1 MLKSMLLFPLLA
13 SVAPAAR
20 ADELPPEVELVS
32 ALGDCAGH
40 APRLLVTPGE
50 GFKLVLDAARLET
63 SEAQARARYFCTVK
77 LTVNAPFGFQAL
89 LPSLEVA
96 GVTEFEAGRGNGNVS
111 ARVFFAGSRSHN
123 GFLQLDSDSAA
134 GPFTLAAPA
143 EEPRWSSCATELPL
157 TVLIDASAR
166 YVAGGPSEVTTT
178 GASSVTAANGSTALT
193 VQEARVAPLVY
204 RRCPQPRTPAL

>member
-1 MLKSMLLFPLLA
+1 MLQSMLLLSLLA

-32 ALGDCAGH
+32 TLGDCAGH

-50 GFKLVLDAARLET
+50 GFKLVLDDARLET
-63 SEAQARARYFCTVK
+63 SEAQARARYVCTVK

-96 GVTEFEAGRGNGNVS
+96 GITEFEAGRGNGNVS
-111 ARVFFAGSRSHN
+111 ARVFFAGTRSHN
-123 GFLQLDSDSAA
+123 GFLQLGSDSAA

-143 EEPRWSSCATELPL
+143 EEPHWSSCATELPL

-166 YVAGGPSEVTTT
+166 YVAGPSEVTTT
-178 GASSVTAANGSTALT
+178 GSPSVTAATGSTALT